1 MYRFFHLNKRFLKLN
16 TYRTGYAP
24 LILFFIITACSSATP
39 PAATTLPSTHAS
51 TAAKEE
57 IKPPSLPQEKEVSIK
72 DYTIAEPD
80 SLYISVWKEP
90 ELTATVKVRPDGKIS
105 YPLVGDIY
113 VRGMTP
119 EGLKIEL
126 TKRLRKYIVEPLVF
140 VKVESIESQRVYILG
155 AVESPKVL
163 QLTHKTTL
171 LEAITQAGGIA
182 IDKYTGE
189 EIGDTENAY
198 VSRNNV
204 IMDINFRK
212 LLRENNMSHNIFLKP
227 DDIIYVPPAIS
238 PGSEVFVFGE
248 VNLPGRVSLKKDA
261 RLSEILARAGGFTK
275 ENYTVGTIAVVRGN
289 IKNPDVIEVDFKK
302 IFAGDLTQDIQM
314 KHRDIVFVSST
325 TLKKWKDMS
334 DKILS
339 FLSVTNMA
347 ASNIISWDEA
357 SVILRGQKKR

>member
-198 VSRNNV
+198 ISRNN
-204 IMDINFRK
+204 IILDINFRK
-212 LLRENNMSHNIFLKP
+212 LLRENDMKQNIPLKP
-227 DDIIYVPPAIS
+227 GDII
-238 PGSEVFVFGE
+238 
-248 VNLPGRVSLKKDA
+248 
-261 RLSEILARAGGFTK
+261 
-275 ENYTVGTIAVVRGN
+275 N
-289 IKNPDVIEVDFKK
+289 IDFKK
-302 IFAGDLTQDIQM
+302 IISGDLTHDIQM
-314 KHRDIVFVSST
+314 KHRDIVYVSST
-325 TLKKWKDMS
+325 TIKKWKDMS

-339 FLSVTNMA
+339 FVSTTNMA